1 MKSKTKPT
9 DSTKQIQLKERE
21 LEDGSSQK
29 GVSMN
34 KIRSYVN
41 SFSLVFAAF

>member
-1 MKSKTKPT
+1 M
-9 DSTKQIQLKERE
+9 QLKEQE
-21 LEDGSSQK
+21 LEDGNSQK
-29 GVSMN
+29 GVSMH